1 MEKVISLTKKV
12 KVAQRKKNILQKA
25 MEEDEQKDKKV
36 DIWKDEKFKLSNAIF
51 KEALKKEV

>member
-1 MEKVISLTKKV
+1 
-12 KVAQRKKNILQKA
+12 